1 MLDIKI
7 PIGLMFS
14 VFGVI
19 ITIYGFMTR
28 NDAELYQK
36 SFSHNVNLWMG
47 SLMLVFGAVMLLLV
61 RRKKSKTEK

>member
-7 PIGLMFS
+7 PIGLMFF

-19 ITIYGFMTR
+19 ITIYGFITR

-47 SLMLVFGAVMLLLV
+47 GLMLIFGVVMLLLV
-61 RRKKSKTEK
+61 RRKKS

>member
-7 PIGLMFS
+7 PIGLMFF

-19 ITIYGFMTR
+19 LTIYGFTTR
-28 NDAELYQK
+28 NDTELYQK

-47 SLMLVFGAVMLLLV
+47 ALMLVFGSTMLLLV
-61 RRKKSKTEK
+61 RRKKSKT

>member
-7 PIGLMFS
+7 PIGLMFF

-19 ITIYGFMTR
+19 ITIYGFITR

-47 SLMLVFGAVMLLLV
+47 GLMLIFGVVMLLLV
-61 RRKKSKTEK
+61 KRKKSKT

>member
-7 PIGLMFS
+7 PIGLMFF

-19 ITIYGFMTR
+19 ITIYGFITR
-28 NDAELYQK
+28 DDAELYQK

-47 SLMLVFGAVMLLLV
+47 GLMLIFGVVMLLLV
-61 RRKKSKTEK
+61 KRKKSKT

>member
-19 ITIYGFMTR
+19 ILIYGFMTR

-36 SFSHNVNLWMG
+36 SLSHNVNLWMG
-47 SLMLVFGAVMLLLV
+47 GIMLVFGGVMLLLV
-61 RRKKSKTEK
+61 KKKKV

>member
-47 SLMLVFGAVMLLLV
+47 GLMLIFGAVMLLLV
-61 RRKKSKTEK
+61 RRGKSKT

>member
-7 PIGLMFS
+7 PIGLMFF

-28 NDAELYQK
+28 NDTELYQK

-47 SLMLVFGAVMLLLV
+47 SLMLIFGAVMLLLV
-61 RRKKSKTEK
+61 KRKKSKTEK

>member
-28 NDAELYQK
+28 NDSELYQK

-47 SLMLVFGAVMLLLV
+47 VLMLVFGAVMLLLV
-61 RRKKSKTEK
+61 RRKKS

>member
-47 SLMLVFGAVMLLLV
+47 GLMLIFGAVMLLLV
-61 RRKKSKTEK
+61 KRKKSKT

>member
-7 PIGLMFS
+7 PIGLMFF

-19 ITIYGFMTR
+19 ITIYGLITR
-28 NDAELYQK
+28 NDSELYQK

-47 SLMLVFGAVMLLLV
+47 GLMLVFGAVMLLLV
-61 RRKKSKTEK
+61 KRKKSKT

>member
-7 PIGLMFS
+7 PIGLMFF

-19 ITIYGFMTR
+19 ITIYGFITR

-47 SLMLVFGAVMLLLV
+47 GLMLVFGAVMLLLV
-61 RRKKSKTEK
+61 KRKKS

>member
-7 PIGLMFS
+7 PIGLMFF

-19 ITIYGFMTR
+19 ITIYGFITR

-47 SLMLVFGAVMLLLV
+47 GLMLIFGAVMLLLV
-61 RRKKSKTEK
+61 RRGKSKT

>member
-7 PIGLMFS
+7 PIGLMFF

-19 ITIYGFMTR
+19 ITVYGFTTR
-28 NDAELYQK
+28 NDTELYQK

-47 SLMLVFGAVMLLLV
+47 GLMLAFGVVMLLLV
-61 RRKKSKTEK
+61 KRKKS

>member
-7 PIGLMFS
+7 PIGLMFF

-28 NDAELYQK
+28 NDSELYQK

-47 SLMLVFGAVMLLLV
+47 VLMLVFGAVMLLLV
-61 RRKKSKTEK
+61 RRKKS

>member
-7 PIGLMFS
+7 PIGLMFF

-19 ITIYGFMTR
+19 ITIYGFITR

-47 SLMLVFGAVMLLLV
+47 GLMLIFGAVMLLLV
-61 RRKKSKTEK
+61 KRKKS

>member
-7 PIGLMFS
+7 PIGLMLF

-19 ITIYGFMTR
+19 ITIYGFITR
-28 NDAELYQK
+28 NDTELYQK

-47 SLMLVFGAVMLLLV
+47 GLMLIFGAVMLLLV
-61 RRKKSKTEK
+61 KRKKSKT